1 MTFRRIPH
9 PTVGLVVA
17 LALGLASAAC
27 SSVPRAAPPTTPGRS
42 PSGSTGPPTGS
53 PAAPS
58 SAPSTTVPATGL
70 PPIRHVFVIV
80 LENEGYAA
88 TFGTPSDDPYLA
100 GTLVGQGALLTNYY
114 GIGHHSLDNYVALL
128 SGQAPNPDTQGDC
141 QDYVDF
147 PPAATVLPGGQ
158 LTDSGC
164 VYPTSVSTV
173 ANQLDAAHRTWKG
186 YMQDMGDIASRE
198 SAVCGHPVIGTP
210 DGTEDAP
217 DAGIERH
224 RIGQGTLAAQSVAA
238 GPIGQKRHLTRLRNS
253 GPQNGRYHR
262 MDGIV
267 RRGGLGGGCRKQGLA
282 AIQQQTGLQGR
293 HLIGDRDIGRHGLD
307 GDAGRRLRA
316 QGVRGGGEGGPPP
329 DAPLPPGVKS
339 TFVHLGNGEP
349 AVLYEPVN
357 PGPKAQ
363 IAVFTM
369 HSAGDELT
377 TSTCTELSKRGYR
390 VFCVNNSND
399 KSRNFNDGVL
409 DQVNLET
416 KKAVAFLRKYPG
428 VTKIVLWGHSGGS
441 TVAFVEASIR
451 LAEADDPQGRL
462 VARANSTYVF
472 RPRE

>member
-27 SSVPRAAPPTTPGRS
+27 SSVPQAAPPTTPGRS

-58 SAPSTTVPATGL
+58 AAPSTTVPATGL

-210 DGTEDAP
+210 DGTEDAVPGDGYATRHDPFVYFHSIIDNTSLCDSNVVPLGTTSGALPAGAPAGTTGLATDLKSVATTPNYSFITPNLCNDGHDAPCINQAGSPSPYVNIDAFLQTWVPLITGSPAFKENGLLEITFDEADTGDASTCCNSIPGPAAP
-217 DAGIERH
+217 DPGITGPGGG
-224 RIGQGTLAAQSVAA
+224 RIGSVLISPYIKPGTVSDVPYNHYSTLATVEDIFGLAKLGQAQSVSATFGKDVFTAA
-238 GPIGQKRHLTRLRNS
+238 G
-253 GPQNGRYHR
+253 
-262 MDGIV
+262 
-267 RRGGLGGGCRKQGLA
+267 
-282 AIQQQTGLQGR
+282 
-293 HLIGDRDIGRHGLD
+293 
-307 GDAGRRLRA
+307 
-316 QGVRGGGEGGPPP
+316 
-329 DAPLPPGVKS
+329 
-339 TFVHLGNGEP
+339 
-349 AVLYEPVN
+349 
-357 PGPKAQ
+357 
-363 IAVFTM
+363 
-369 HSAGDELT
+369 
-377 TSTCTELSKRGYR
+377 
-390 VFCVNNSND
+390 
-399 KSRNFNDGVL
+399 
-409 DQVNLET
+409 
-416 KKAVAFLRKYPG
+416 
-428 VTKIVLWGHSGGS
+428 
-441 TVAFVEASIR
+441 
-451 LAEADDPQGRL
+451 
-462 VARANSTYVF
+462 
-472 RPRE
+472 

>member
-17 LALGLASAAC
+17 LVLGLASAAC
-27 SSVPRAAPPTTPGRS
+27 SSVPQAAPPTTPGRS
-42 PSGSTGPPTGS
+42 PSGSSGPPTGS

-210 DGTEDAP
+210 DGTEDAVP
-217 DAGIERH
+217 GDGYATRHDPFVYFHSIIDDTARCDADVVPLGTATGGLPVGTPAGTTGLATDLKSVATTPTLSFITPNLCDDGHDAPCLNQTASASPFVNIDTFLQTWVPLITGSPAFRKDGLLEVTFDEADAEGSGADASACCNEMPGPAASEPGEFGPGGG
-224 RIGQGTLAAQSVAA
+224 RIGTVLISPFIRPGTVSSVPYNHYSTLATIEELFGLPRLGQAA
-238 GPIGQKRHLTRLRNS
+238 TVS
-253 GPQNGRYHR
+253 ATFGR
-262 MDGIV
+262 DV
-267 RRGGLGGGCRKQGLA
+267 F
-282 AIQQQTGLQGR
+282 T
-293 HLIGDRDIGRHGLD
+293 
-307 GDAGRRLRA
+307 
-316 QGVRGGGEGGPPP
+316 
-329 DAPLPPGVKS
+329 
-339 TFVHLGNGEP
+339 
-349 AVLYEPVN
+349 N
-357 PGPKAQ
+357 PG
-363 IAVFTM
+363 
-369 HSAGDELT
+369 G
-377 TSTCTELSKRGYR
+377 
-390 VFCVNNSND
+390 
-399 KSRNFNDGVL
+399 
-409 DQVNLET
+409 
-416 KKAVAFLRKYPG
+416 
-428 VTKIVLWGHSGGS
+428 
-441 TVAFVEASIR
+441 
-451 LAEADDPQGRL
+451 
-462 VARANSTYVF
+462 
-472 RPRE
+472 